1 MQLQQRHH
9 KDMMKAFK
17 RDALA
22 RSLLYSEVATPK
34 MVGLVAKPAHRDR
47 SSGASMAAEV
57 EEENR
62 PSPSELNARALEE
75 ASENSQ

>member
-1 MQLQQRHH
+1 
-9 KDMMKAFK
+9 
-17 RDALA
+17 
-22 RSLLYSEVATPK
+22 
-34 MVGLVAKPAHRDR
+34 
-47 SSGASMAAEV
+47 MAAEV